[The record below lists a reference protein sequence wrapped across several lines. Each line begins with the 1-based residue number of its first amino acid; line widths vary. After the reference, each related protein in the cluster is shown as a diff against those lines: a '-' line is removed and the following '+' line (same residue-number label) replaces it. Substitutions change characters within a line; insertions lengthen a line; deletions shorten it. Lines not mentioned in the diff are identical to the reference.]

1 MAADPLDRRDASLA
15 EAAEQAAQPLVSH
28 DRLRK
33 FIFRA
38 GEVAGLDGA
47 DLELFV
53 DGVAEADLRDL
64 ASHGVFRTPFYVRG
78 FQRGELK
85 VRPEIRE
92 LKAFGVTRHLD
103 GDSGLGVILGQRCM
117 DIAIELAESNGIG
130 LVAMRNSNH
139 TGVLA
144 VHVMRA
150 AQRGM
155 IGYFVSNAPALMAPW
170 GGVEPILSNSPFA
183 YAVPTLGD
191 PIILDMACSAS
202 ARGKIRLAAKEG
214 RTIPLGWAVD
224 SSGHPTEDAH
234 AALNGLI
241 LPMAGYKG
249 YGIALVN
256 ELLAA
261 VLPGAVLAVD
271 VSRQFLR
278 EDATYLDAWGIGH
291 LAMAINPDAFV
302 GRDSFAQV
310 SQSLVDRIK
319 SSGRAEGQDRI
330 LVPGEP
336 EAEARTKRIRDGVP
350 ISPAVAKLLRQFA
363 AEAGIEPLL

>member
-1 MAADPLDRRDASLA
+1 LASAAQL
-15 EAAEQAAQPLVSH
+15 AAQPLVSH

-33 FIFRA
+33 FILSS
-38 GEVAGLDGA
+38 GEVAGLRGA

-53 DGVAEADLRDL
+53 DGIVEADLRDL
-64 ASHGVFRTPFYVRG
+64 ASHGVFRVPFYVRG

-85 VRPEIRE
+85 ARPEVRE

-117 DIAIELAESNGIG
+117 DIAIELAESQGIG

-139 TGVLA
+139 TGILA

-150 AQRGM
+150 ARRGM

-170 GGVEPILSNSPFA
+170 GGIEPMLSNSPFA
-183 YAVPTLGD
+183 YAIPTLHE
-191 PIILDMACSAS
+191 PIVLDMACSAS

-214 RTIPLGWAVD
+214 RSIPLGWAVD
-224 SSGHPTEDAH
+224 ASGHPTQDAH
-234 AALNGLI
+234 AALDGLI

-261 VLPGAVLAVD
+261 ALPGAVLAVD

-291 LAMAINPDAFV
+291 MAMAINPDAFV
-302 GRDSFAQV
+302 GRDNFARV
-310 SQSLVDRIK
+310 SQSLVERIK

-336 EAEARTKRIRDGVP
+336 EAEARNNRIRDGVP
-350 ISPAVAKLLRQFA
+350 VSHAVAQSLQQFA
-363 AEAGIEPLL
+363 EEAGIEPLL

>member
-1 MAADPLDRRDASLA
+1 LAA
-15 EAAEQAAQPLVSH
+15 AAELAAQPLVSH

-33 FIFRA
+33 FIHRA

-85 VRPEIRE
+85 ARPEVRE

-117 DIAIELAESNGIG
+117 DIAIELAESHGIG

-150 AQRGM
+150 ARRGM

-170 GGVEPILSNSPFA
+170 GGVEPMLSNSPFA
-183 YAVPTLGD
+183 YAVPTLHE
-191 PIILDMACSAS
+191 PIVLDMACSAS

-214 RTIPLGWAVD
+214 RSIPLGWAVD
-224 SSGHPTEDAH
+224 ASGRPTQDAH
-234 AALNGLI
+234 AALDGLI

-261 VLPGAVLAVD
+261 ALPGAVLAVD

-278 EDATYLDAWGIGH
+278 EDATYLDSWGIGH
-291 LAMAINPDAFV
+291 VAMAINPDAFV
-302 GRDSFAQV
+302 GRDNFARV
-310 SQSLVDRIK
+310 SQSLVERIK
-319 SSGRAEGQDRI
+319 SSGRVEGQDRI

-336 EAEARTKRIRDGVP
+336 EAEARTNRMRDGVP
-350 ISPAVAKLLRQFA
+350 ISPAVAKSLHQFA
-363 AEAGIEPLL
+363 EEAGIEPLL